1 MFKKNCK
8 KRRFVTNLHITLVR
22 STILE
27 DTPVTRHP
35 KSASSKLTDMLL
47 TQVRMRF
54 LEKSTFLQ
62 DLTQTHPWAANT
74 HETNEIIR
82 ILMEKGCPTAPQA
95 GGLPSKNDPKTLEV
109 LQKWIFEENAW
120 CIQRQNSHCRIRILY
135 NRRYD
140 KRGFRSG
147 AHRLTEPR
155 IAFFEKSYVLCKEFE
170 GGGTPQGDQH

>member
-1 MFKKNCK
+1 MQVSQTLKNNKLRAENHASYRSKNEFYGNKDMFTKNCK
-8 KRRFVTNLHITLVR
+8 KSRFVTNPHITLVR

-35 KSASSKLTDMLL
+35 KSASSKLTDVLL
-47 TQVRMRF
+47 TWVRMRF

-95 GGLPSKNDPKTLEV
+95 SGLPSKNDPKTLEV

-120 CIQRQNSHCRIRILY
+120 CIQSKILL
-135 NRRYD
+135 
-140 KRGFRSG
+140 
-147 AHRLTEPR
+147 A
-155 IAFFEKSYVLCKEFE
+155 A
-170 GGGTPQGDQH
+170 